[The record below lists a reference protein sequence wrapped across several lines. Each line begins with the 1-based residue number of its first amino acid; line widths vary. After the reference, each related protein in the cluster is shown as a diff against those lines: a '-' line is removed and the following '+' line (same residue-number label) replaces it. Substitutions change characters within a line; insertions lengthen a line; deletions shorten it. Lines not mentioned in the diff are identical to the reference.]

1 MRIMP
6 KKKEASTEP
15 EEPEKE
21 DKKKAPPEEEKP
33 SKKEAAP
40 SDDEKTE
47 KKPAKTKKKA
57 PKKAE
62 EEEEKPRRRRRSRS
76 GGRARTPTPVE
87 SKEKW
92 GVAHIYSSYNDTIVH
107 ITDITGAE
115 TIARISGGMIV
126 RADRDESSPYAA
138 MQAAFRAA
146 RAALDRDITRINIK
160 VRAPGG
166 HGPKTPGPGAQAA
179 IRALA
184 RAGLRIGRIEEVTP
198 MPHDGTRRP
207 GGRRGR
213 RV

>member
-1 MRIMP
+1 MSEENP
-6 KKKEASTEP
+6 NLVSDEKSDEEEDAASASPSTESSESP
-15 EEPEKE
+15 
-21 DKKKAPPEEEKP
+21 EEKP
-33 SKKEAAP
+33 EPKPTE
-40 SDDEKTE
+40 TE
-47 KKPAKTKKKA
+47 KPA
-57 PKKAE
+57 
-62 EEEEKPRRRRRSRS
+62 RRSAPRTS
-76 GGRARTPTPVE
+76 RREGSRGGRRVRTPTPIE

-92 GVAHIYSSYNDTIVH
+92 GVAHIFSSYNDTIVH
-107 ITDITGAE
+107 ITDLTGAE
-115 TIARISGGMIV
+115 TIARASGGMIV

-146 RAALDRDITRINIK
+146 RTAMDRNITRINIR